1 VQKGMPLAKAT
12 ACLTDTKAVDLV
24 AQRAGAANKA
34 YAVNSTPT
42 FLINGVAQANTF
54 TWAALEPLV
63 RAAVAK

>member
-1 VQKGMPLAKAT
+1 
-12 ACLTDTKAVDLV
+12 
-24 AQRAGAANKA
+24 
-34 YAVNSTPT
+34 PT